1 MVIFSRMQG
10 FETNC
15 REATF
20 FMCSLFCLP
29 FLSAVRYHLDEDPKC
44 LKVLSIPLRDS
55 KGAVLHLDRVAIS
68 PDNKLLAVTHGS
80 TLQWLSLDS
89 GDALETVEN
98 AHDGKLAKVIYLN
111 HSKVY
116 FMCTRVEADAWYI
129 IMYPYGSTLYSVFYF
144 FLGNCTV

>member
-1 MVIFSRMQG
+1 MTPWNDLVSHASSI
-10 FETNC
+10 
-15 REATF
+15 
-20 FMCSLFCLP
+20 
-29 FLSAVRYHLDEDPKC
+29 HKDPKC

-98 AHDGKLAKVIYLN
+98 AHDGKLAKV
-111 HSKVY
+111 V
-116 FMCTRVEADAWYI
+116 
-129 IMYPYGSTLYSVFYF
+129 
-144 FLGNCTV
+144 